1 MKIRFDSSKER
12 SPTQEQGL
20 KVLYAPGKRMAF
32 RLRWYLILLLVAS
45 PLIWFVAKLV
55 VGAWMIEAPAQLL
68 LPQIEIRAREPA
80 LVTHVNVRSGDKVEA
95 GQILVDMDNP
105 EWKQRLQQLEA
116 LSSNAQ
122 PTAVPAV
129 SSLRD
134 VLRRQLDR
142 SSEKLALTRRLKSE
156 GAATQGEV
164 LSAEAERDQRQAE
177 LLSFDQRQDLARSS
191 PALARDIAMQGAEEK
206 WLTGR
211 LQALQLKAQD
221 AGVVSEVLVHEGENV
236 GAGTLLVRVA
246 RIADPVIWV
255 YLDPAHAAYGK
266 PGQPL
271 RLQLPDGHW
280 LDAKVLQEAD
290 SAHRLPDD
298 LRLPFGAPQRWLMVQ
313 VAVDGAFPQRWLIHQ
328 LPLTARFPHRLSSL
342 FASD

>member
-45 PLIWFVAKLV
+45 PLIWFFAKLA
-55 VGAWMIEAPAQLL
+55 VGAWMIEAPAQLV
-68 LPQIEIRAREPA
+68 LPQIDIRSREPA
-80 LVTHVNVRSGDKVEA
+80 LVSRVNVRAGDKVEA
-95 GQILVDMDNP
+95 GQVLLDMDNP
-105 EWKQRLQQLEA
+105 EWKQRLRQLQA
-116 LSSNAQ
+116 LSNDAQ
-122 PTAVPAV
+122 AAPVPAA
-129 SSLRD
+129 STLRD

-142 SSEKLALTRRLKSE
+142 SSEKLALTRRLVRE

-164 LSAEAERDQRQAE
+164 LAAEAERDQRQAE
-177 LLSFDQRQDLARSS
+177 LLSYEQRQEQARTS
-191 PALARDIAMQGAEEK
+191 PALARDVAMQGAEEQ

-211 LQALQLKAQD
+211 LQALQLKAPEP
-221 AGVVSEVLVHEGENV
+221 GVVSEVLVHEGENV

-246 RIADPVIWV
+246 RMADAVIWV

-271 RLQLPDGHW
+271 RLKLPDGHW
-280 LDAKVLQEAD
+280 LDAKVLQSAD
-290 SAHRLPDD
+290 RANRLPED
-298 LRLPFGAPQRWLMVQ
+298 LRSPFGAPQRWLMVQ
-313 VAVDGAFPQRWLIHQ
+313 VAVDGAIPQRWLIDQ

-342 FASD
+342 FSSD

>member
-45 PLIWFVAKLV
+45 PLIWFIAKLA

-80 LVTHVNVRSGDKVEA
+80 LISHVNVRSGDKVEA
-95 GQILVDMDNP
+95 GQVLVDMDNP
-105 EWKQRLQQLEA
+105 EWKQRLQQLDA
-116 LSSNAQ
+116 LSKDVQ
-122 PTAVPAV
+122 PATEPVV
-129 SSLRD
+129 TSLRE
-134 VLRRQLDR
+134 VLRRQLGR
-142 SSEKLALTRRLKSE
+142 ANEKVALTKRLMSE

-164 LSAEAERDQRQAE
+164 LAAEGERDQRQAE
-177 LLSFDQRQDLARSS
+177 LLAYDQRQAQARTS
-191 PALARDIAMQGAEEK
+191 PALARDIAMQGAEQK
-206 WLTGR
+206 WITDR
-211 LQALQLKAQD
+211 LQALQVKAQEP
-221 AGVVSEVLVHEGENV
+221 GVVSEVLVHEGENV
-236 GAGTLLVRVA
+236 GAGTLLMRVA
-246 RIADPVIWV
+246 RMSDAVIWV

-280 LDAKVLQEAD
+280 IDAKVIQEAD
-290 SAHRLPDD
+290 TAGRLPDD

-313 VAVDGAFPQRWLIHQ
+313 VAPDGPVPTRWLIHQ
-328 LPLTARFPHRLSSL
+328 LPLTARFPHRFSSL
-342 FASD
+342 FSAE